1 MRKIWLLAML
11 CGAALAVSAKDFV
24 AISMNFYN
32 PNGVVTVEGK
42 LPDGVVLLP
51 KVRFNNPKLKGHAF
65 TLRVDLDKVQSVDV
79 KLKAGGTGVI
89 DPSVNLITSPVR
101 KGWEVECQE
110 FEFCG
115 DASDKTPFVFKK
127 WTSMGT
133 KPPFTAEDGETITV
147 KAKFKLIK

>member
-1 MRKIWLLAML
+1 MKKLLLLAML

-32 PNGVVTVEGK
+32 PSGVITVEGN
-42 LPDGVVLLP
+42 LPEGVVLLP

-65 TLRVDLDKVQSVDV
+65 TLRVDTAKATSIDV
-79 KLKAGGTGVI
+79 KLKVGGTGMI

-115 DASDKTPFVFKK
+115 EASDKTPFVFKK

-133 KPPFTAEDGETITV
+133 KPPFTAEDGEIITV
-147 KAKFKLIK
+147 KAKFRIVK

>member
-1 MRKIWLLAML
+1 MAALV

-24 AISMNFYN
+24 SVSMNFYN
-32 PNGVVTVEGK
+32 PDGIITAEGQ
-42 LPDGVVLLP
+42 LPDGVKLLP

-65 TLRVDLDKVQSVDV
+65 TIQLDIEKVQSFDI
-79 KLKAGGTGVI
+79 KLKVKGTGAI
-89 DPSVNLITSPVR
+89 DPSVNLSPVPNR

-115 DASDKTPFVFKK
+115 EASDKTPFVFKK
-127 WTSMGT
+127 WTSMGP
-133 KPPFTAEDGETITV
+133 KPPFVAEDGEVITI